1 MANFNKVILAGN
13 LTRDPQLS
21 YLPSNTPVCEFG
33 MAINRKWKSQ
43 TGEQRE
49 DVCYVDIRAF
59 GRQAETLN
67 QYMTKGKPILV
78 EGQLRLDQWEGKD
91 GQKRSKLYVVV
102 DNFQFL
108 GGPAGGSRGPDSGRS
123 DRGAGRPTSPARA
136 GATMGGGD
144 YDDAPPID
152 EMPPIDE
159 PHGGKQEI
167 PF

>member
-1 MANFNKVILAGN
+1 MANYNKVILAGN

-21 YLPSNTPVCEFG
+21 FLPSNTPVVEFG
-33 MAINRKWKSQ
+33 MAINRRWKSQ

-49 DVCYVDIRAF
+49 DVTYVDVRAF

-67 QYMTKGKPILV
+67 QYMNKGKPILV
-78 EGQLRLDQWEGKD
+78 EGQLRFDQWEGKD

-102 DNFQFL
+102 DTFQFL
-108 GGPAGGSRGPDSGRS
+108 GGPPGGDSNRGGRTSSRAPE
-123 DRGAGRPTSPARA
+123 PARA
-136 GATMGGGD
+136 GGGGGGSSSGGG
-144 YDDAPPID
+144 YD

-159 PHGGKQEI
+159 SAGGGDNI

>member
-1 MANFNKVILAGN
+1 MANYNKVILAGN

-21 YLPSNTPVCEFG
+21 FLPSNTPVVEFG
-33 MAINRKWKSQ
+33 MAINRRWKSQ

-49 DVCYVDIRAF
+49 DVTYVDIRAF

-67 QYMTKGKPILV
+67 QYMNKGKPILV
-78 EGQLRLDQWEGKD
+78 EGQLRFDQWEGKD

-102 DNFQFL
+102 DTFQFI
-108 GGPAGGSRGPDSGRS
+108 GGPAGDSNRGSRQGGR
-123 DRGAGRPTSPARA
+123 APEPARA
-136 GATMGGGD
+136 GGGGGSGGSGGG
-144 YDDAPPID
+144 YD

-159 PHGGKQEI
+159 SSGGGDNI

>member
-1 MANFNKVILAGN
+1 MANYNKVILAGN

-21 YLPSNTPVCEFG
+21 FLPSNTPVVEFG
-33 MAINRKWKSQ
+33 MAINRRWKSQ

-49 DVCYVDIRAF
+49 DVTYVDIRAF

-67 QYMTKGKPILV
+67 QYMNKGKPILV
-78 EGQLRLDQWEGKD
+78 EGQLRFDQWEGKD

-102 DNFQFL
+102 DTFQFI
-108 GGPAGGSRGPDSGRS
+108 GGPPGGDSN
-123 DRGAGRPTSPARA
+123 RGARTGGRAPEPARA
-136 GATMGGGD
+136 GGGGGGSNSGGG
-144 YDDAPPID
+144 YD

-159 PHGGKQEI
+159 SSGGGDNI

>member
-21 YLPSNTPVCEFG
+21 FLPSNTPVVEFG
-33 MAINRKWKSQ
+33 MAINRRWKSQ

-49 DVCYVDIRAF
+49 DVTYVDIRAF

-67 QYMTKGKPILV
+67 QYMNKGKPILV
-78 EGQLRLDQWEGKD
+78 EGQLRFDQWEGKD

-102 DNFQFL
+102 DTFQFL
-108 GGPAGGSRGPDSGRS
+108 GAPSGDSSRGGRT
-123 DRGAGRPTSPARA
+123 GGRAPEPARA
-136 GATMGGGD
+136 GGGSSSGGGGGSGGG
-144 YDDAPPID
+144 YD

-159 PHGGKQEI
+159 STGGGDNI

>member
-1 MANFNKVILAGN
+1 MANYNKVILAGN

-21 YLPSNTPVCEFG
+21 FLPSNTPVVEFG
-33 MAINRKWKSQ
+33 MAINRRWKSQ

-49 DVCYVDIRAF
+49 DVTYVDIRAF

-67 QYMTKGKPILV
+67 QYMNKGKPILV
-78 EGQLRLDQWEGKD
+78 EGQLRFDQWEGKD

-102 DNFQFL
+102 DAFQFL
-108 GGPAGGSRGPDSGRS
+108 GGPPGGDSNRGGRTSSRAPE
-123 DRGAGRPTSPARA
+123 PARA
-136 GATMGGGD
+136 GGGGGGSSSGGG
-144 YDDAPPID
+144 YD

-159 PHGGKQEI
+159 SAGGGDNI